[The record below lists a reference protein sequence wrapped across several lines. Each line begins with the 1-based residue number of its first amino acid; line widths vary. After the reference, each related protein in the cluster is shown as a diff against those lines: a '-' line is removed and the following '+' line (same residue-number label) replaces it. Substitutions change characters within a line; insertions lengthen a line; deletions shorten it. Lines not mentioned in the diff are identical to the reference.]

1 METNIV
7 QERINW
13 LKHQI
18 DYYGRY
24 HDHKE
29 TMAWVATAF
38 YLGGIVYLL
47 FNLDSVLEGIAIPIA
62 MTTVALLALVPICL
76 FLKMQFNR
84 RWVAKEKVK
93 IYRETL
99 ILLLDSLPGQSRQ
112 SQDSECQWVQ
122 AIEDEISR
130 VEENRCKEWTEFLI
144 CAKCPEDPYPLI
156 SEFATYLA
164 ISFVTALA
172 IGLPWF
178 QYCHK

>member
-38 YLGGIVYLL
+38 YLGALIYLL
-47 FNLDSVLEGIAIPIA
+47 FNLDQVLDGIAVPI
-62 MTTVALLALVPICL
+62 TLTIVGLLALVPICL

-84 RWVAKEKVK
+84 RWVAKEKVR
-93 IYRETL
+93 IYGEKLR
-99 ILLLDSLPGQSRQ
+99 LLLDSLPKKSGE
-112 SQDSECQWVQ
+112 SQDSEC
-122 AIEDEISR
+122 
-130 VEENRCKEWTEFLI
+130 
-144 CAKCPEDPYPLI
+144 
-156 SEFATYLA
+156 
-164 ISFVTALA
+164 
-172 IGLPWF
+172 
-178 QYCHK
+178 